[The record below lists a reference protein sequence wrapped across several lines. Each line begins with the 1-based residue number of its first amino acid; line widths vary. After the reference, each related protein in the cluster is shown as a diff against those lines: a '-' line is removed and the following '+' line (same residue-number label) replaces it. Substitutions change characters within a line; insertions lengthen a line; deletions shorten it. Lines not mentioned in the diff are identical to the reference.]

1 MEDTITITMKSHTF
15 KVLVPVTKQ
24 LRKRNK
30 DRGSPIWWPTK
41 SLDEAVSLHKPH
53 FCQET
58 GRIIGTPTS
67 PVTNGQVVPFL

>member
-1 MEDTITITMKSHTF
+1 MEDAVTITVESHIC
-15 KVLVPVTKQ
+15 KLVPVTKQ
-24 LRKRNK
+24 MRNRNK
-30 DRGSPIWWPTK
+30 DRETFIWWTTK

-58 GRIIGTPTS
+58 GRIISTPTS